1 MKQSSLLTFLAIL
14 AIFHYANCTDS
25 SGVCKNVPKK
35 KDDSDEIAF
44 AIVGKR
50 KRLKCPLTEAYGDQA
65 TDVCWWF
72 TNENG
77 TKMHNLNNNN
87 DSIYVINSTFLTILW
102 NRVTL
107 NNTVFLC
114 QSSDGR
120 IWEFKFAIIDC
131 NNATVCNNRGKCI
144 EKHVGTPM
152 HSVHCICS
160 SSNYRGEYCEITK
173 SPYPFLITIIFTC
186 PIIAIVWL
194 LLHGENPQMSDCR
207 TYLTFPPFNTKKD
220 TVHKVRERVNSTT
233 YCQVGKQHKRLRNEV
248 LKVDLKKMFIPLKSE
263 MSLRTEF
270 CRLRHVLGN
279 QSTLSLFENQLPCST
294 DALLEKES
302 TTTDEARRI
311 ALIAVEIEE
320 ASRNMDVGN
329 NMLHDR
335 RIEELT
341 GALDWFICRLD
352 DRLPPRCDNAPTPT
366 PAKPAPTADVYQ
378 RKHQAT
384 IEARLERTLARPAR
398 TGTGCF
404 NCGSLDH
411 LRRNY
416 PELRSRTRPAG
427 AQRRSTKRLRTNWRG
442 PGGRS
447 SGRTQ
452 RGPEIFKKFLIQH
465 HLLAISVEIC
475 RHYSELQVSTCISL
489 AAEFGTNGNCIR
501 ELYKVGFGFVEIG
514 DSKNSNLCNSC
525 TAFTVVGKNIRQL
538 VQCLQAD
545 CYNSVVNKQ
554 SV

>member
-25 SGVCKNVPKK
+25 SKVCKNVPKK

-107 NNTVFLC
+107 NDTVFLC

-120 IWEFKFAIIDC
+120 IWEFKFDC

-186 PIIAIVWL
+186 PIMAIVWL
-194 LLHGENPQMSDCR
+194 LLHGENPQMYVGLSDVFDFPAFQYEER
-207 TYLTFPPFNTKKD
+207 YSSQSSRASELVVLLVTRHLTAMIFFRAASGQSPRLTTWIPP
-220 TVHKVRERVNSTT
+220 
-233 YCQVGKQHKRLRNEV
+233 
-248 LKVDLKKMFIPLKSE
+248 
-263 MSLRTEF
+263 
-270 CRLRHVLGN
+270 
-279 QSTLSLFENQLPCST
+279 
-294 DALLEKES
+294 
-302 TTTDEARRI
+302 
-311 ALIAVEIEE
+311 
-320 ASRNMDVGN
+320 SRND
-329 NMLHDR
+329 L
-335 RIEELT
+335 
-341 GALDWFICRLD
+341 
-352 DRLPPRCDNAPTPT
+352 LPN
-366 PAKPAPTADVYQ
+366 
-378 RKHQAT
+378 
-384 IEARLERTLARPAR
+384 
-398 TGTGCF
+398 
-404 NCGSLDH
+404 
-411 LRRNY
+411 
-416 PELRSRTRPAG
+416 
-427 AQRRSTKRLRTNWRG
+427 
-442 PGGRS
+442 
-447 SGRTQ
+447 
-452 RGPEIFKKFLIQH
+452 
-465 HLLAISVEIC
+465 
-475 RHYSELQVSTCISL
+475 SELQKVHSAEVESDGGRTGADPEADPAAAPSGSLQFYFCVERDPKFKKNLLFNIISWLYRWKFVVIILNCKFLFASAWLQNL
-489 AAEFGTNGNCIR
+489 APMEIVFENCVK
-501 ELYKVGFGFVEIG
+501 LDLG
-514 DSKNSNLCNSC
+514 
-525 TAFTVVGKNIRQL
+525 QL

-545 CYNSVVNKQ
+545 CYNSAVNKQ

>member
-107 NNTVFLC
+107 NDTVFLC

-120 IWEFKFAIIDC
+120 IWEFKFDC

-194 LLHGENPQMSDCR
+194 LLHGENPQIFARYTSFECHDFLPRCQWAVAALNHMDSAIQER
-207 TYLTFPPFNTKKD
+207 LTAK
-220 TVHKVRERVNSTT
+220 
-233 YCQVGKQHKRLRNEV
+233 
-248 LKVDLKKMFIPLKSE
+248 
-263 MSLRTEF
+263 
-270 CRLRHVLGN
+270 LGN
-279 QSTLSLFENQLPCST
+279 NINDYETST
-294 DALLEKES
+294 DALREKES

-384 IEARLERTLARPAR
+384 IEARLERTLAR

-404 NCGSLDH
+404 NCGSLDY

-452 RGPEIFKKFLIQH
+452 RVVTILFLYINLLCAFDIKKAMI
-465 HLLAISVEIC
+465 IV
-475 RHYSELQVSTCISL
+475 
-489 AAEFGTNGNCIR
+489 
-501 ELYKVGFGFVEIG
+501 
-514 DSKNSNLCNSC
+514 
-525 TAFTVVGKNIRQL
+525 
-538 VQCLQAD
+538 
-545 CYNSVVNKQ
+545 
-554 SV
+554 

>member
-14 AIFHYANCTDS
+14 AIFHYTNCTDS

-107 NNTVFLC
+107 NDTVFLC

-120 IWEFKFAIIDC
+120 IWEFKFDC

-186 PIIAIVWL
+186 PIMAIVWL
-194 LLHGENPQMSDCR
+194 LLHGENPQIVRPYYKLEKIKGVSLVTRHLSAMIFFRAASGQSPR
-207 TYLTFPPFNTKKD
+207 LITWIPPSRNDLLPSWETTTKRGAESRPQED
-220 TVHKVRERVNSTT
+220 VHYAEVRDVTSH
-233 YCQVGKQHKRLRNEV
+233 GV
-248 LKVDLKKMFIPLKSE
+248 LSA
-263 MSLRTEF
+263 
-270 CRLRHVLGN
+270 
-279 QSTLSLFENQLPCST
+279 

-329 NMLHDR
+329 NMPHDR

-352 DRLPPRCDNAPTPT
+352 DRLPPRGDNAPTPT

-384 IEARLERTLARPAR
+384 IEARLERTSERPAR

-416 PELRSRTRPAG
+416 HELRSRTRPAG
-427 AQRRSTKRLRTNWRG
+427 AQRRSRERRRTNWRG

-452 RGPEIFKKFLIQH
+452 RVVTILFLYINLLRAFDIKKAMVI
-465 HLLAISVEIC
+465 V
-475 RHYSELQVSTCISL
+475 
-489 AAEFGTNGNCIR
+489 
-501 ELYKVGFGFVEIG
+501 
-514 DSKNSNLCNSC
+514 
-525 TAFTVVGKNIRQL
+525 
-538 VQCLQAD
+538 
-545 CYNSVVNKQ
+545 
-554 SV
+554 

>member
-14 AIFHYANCTDS
+14 AIFHYANCNDS

-107 NNTVFLC
+107 NDTVFLC

-120 IWEFKFAIIDC
+120 IWEFKFDC

-144 EKHVGTPM
+144 EKNVGTPM

-194 LLHGENPQMSDCR
+194 LLHGENPQI
-207 TYLTFPPFNTKKD
+207 
-220 TVHKVRERVNSTT
+220 VRPYYKLEKIKGGTT

-248 LKVDLKKMFIPLKSE
+248 LKADLKKMFIPLK
-263 MSLRTEF
+263 
-270 CRLRHVLGN
+270 N
-279 QSTLSLFENQLPCST
+279 QPPCST

-329 NMLHDR
+329 NMPHDR

-352 DRLPPRCDNAPTPT
+352 DRLPPRCDNAPTAT

-384 IEARLERTLARPAR
+384 IEARLERTLTRPAR

-416 PELRSRTRPAG
+416 PELRSRTRPAD

-452 RGPEIFKKFLIQH
+452 RVVTILFLYINLLRAFDIKK
-465 HLLAISVEIC
+465 A
-475 RHYSELQVSTCISL
+475 
-489 AAEFGTNGNCIR
+489 
-501 ELYKVGFGFVEIG
+501 
-514 DSKNSNLCNSC
+514 
-525 TAFTVVGKNIRQL
+525 VVI
-538 VQCLQAD
+538 V
-545 CYNSVVNKQ
+545 
-554 SV
+554 